1 MKAGRT
7 VQPVAVADLAI
18 QRYGSRAWISS
29 VMASGG

>member
-7 VQPVAVADLAI
+7 GRRPGLLAWAI
-18 QRYGSRAWISS
+18 RRYGSRAWISS